1 MNQKPQAQT
10 IVFNGT
16 KEQVDLFVNNELDED
31 GSFSV
36 DSMLNGQPLEISVK
50 TQRQEDEYASYIK
63 LEYVAQDKVAPL
75 FAAYLMEST
84 DYMKSIAKIRNL
96 SERKETIFRYAEGD
110 FHDCLQMTN
119 VEYKNGR
126 SYGEVNTTGEYYK
139 EILKDHSMMTSFRWV
154 GIPI

>member
-10 IVFNGT
+10 IVFYGT
-16 KEQVDLFVNNELDED
+16 KEQVDLFVNNELDEN

-36 DSMLNGQPLEISVK
+36 ESVINGQPVEICVK
-50 TQRQEDEYASYIK
+50 TQRKDDEHGSYIK
-63 LEYVAQDKVAPL
+63 LEYVAEDRVAPL

-84 DYMKSIAKIRNL
+84 DYMKSIAKIRNF
-96 SERKETIFRYAEGD
+96 SERKETIFRYAEGSIQD
-110 FHDCLQMTN
+110 YMEMTN

-126 SYGEVNTTGEYYK
+126 AYGEVSTAELFIKEVFKDNT
-139 EILKDHSMMTSFRWV
+139 LMTSFRWV